1 MICNSCHTENEEYRL
16 FCLHCGKALASI
28 RHVCSFINNE
38 KDLYCGGCGQ
48 LLKNNQDVK
57 AEKTDE
63 LSVEKFSGDDIEEII
78 KEENLHTKPK
88 AVAMPQD
95 EIDKLFKKS

>member
-16 FCLHCGKALASI
+16 FCLHCGKALASA
-28 RHVCSFINNE
+28 RHFCGFVNDE

-48 LLKNNQDVK
+48 LLKVSQDVK
-57 AEKTDE
+57 DEKNEE
-63 LSVEKFSGDDIEEII
+63 LSVEKFSDDEIEEII
-78 KEENLHTKPK
+78 REENLHIKPK
-88 AVAMPQD
+88 AVALSQD